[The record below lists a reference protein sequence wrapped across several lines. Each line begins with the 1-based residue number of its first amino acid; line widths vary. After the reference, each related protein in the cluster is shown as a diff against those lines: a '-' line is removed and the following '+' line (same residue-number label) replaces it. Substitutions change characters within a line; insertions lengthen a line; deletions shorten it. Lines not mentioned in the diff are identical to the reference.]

1 MRLKSWTRPSRA
13 AERERTSRS
22 TLGEPRRTR
31 RELLSHTLAVALLA
45 SAALSPYGGA
55 KAAERVSLLNVSY
68 DPTRELFRDFNE
80 KFAAHWREKTGQI
93 VTVQMSHAGSGS
105 QARSVIEGLP
115 ADVVTLALSGDIDAI
130 QAKSHRLA
138 PDWQSRLPH
147 GSAPYTSTIVFLV
160 RHGNPKNIRDW
171 DDLVRPDVQV
181 VTPNPKT
188 SGGARWNFLAAW
200 GYVLARELGGVD
212 RIANAPA
219 PDLGKAEG
227 AARAYVHE
235 LFSKHVPVL
244 DPGARGATNT
254 FIQRRIGD
262 VLLAW
267 ENEALLAREEM
278 GANAFDIVVP
288 SVSILAE
295 PTVAVVDTVVDR
307 KGTRAVAEAYL
318 KYLYTPA
325 GQDVIARHY
334 YRPRDPSVLQRYAS
348 QYPEVKLFTIDDAFK
363 GWSKAQAQ
371 FFDDG
376 GVFDQIYAP
385 GAKRR

>member
-1 MRLKSWTRPSRA
+1 
-13 AERERTSRS
+13 
-22 TLGEPRRTR
+22 
-31 RELLSHTLAVALLA
+31 LAVSLALLG
-45 SAALSPYGGA
+45 SALFLFAGVVGV
-55 KAAERVSLLNVSY
+55 AAAAARVTLLNVSY

-80 KFAAHWREKTGQI
+80 KFAAHWRAQTGQS
-93 VTVQMSHAGSGS
+93 VTIQMSHGGSGS

-115 ADVVTLALSGDIDAI
+115 ADVVTLALAGDIDAI
-130 QAKSHRLA
+130 QAKSHRLT

-160 RHGNPKNIRDW
+160 RPGNPKHIRDW
-171 DDLVRPDVQV
+171 NDLVAPGVQV

-200 GYVLARELGGVD
+200 GYVLKRELGDVQRLDGV
-212 RIANAPA
+212 APA
-219 PDLGKAEG
+219 DVEKAE
-227 AARAYVHE
+227 AAAHAYVRE

-254 FIQRRIGD
+254 FLQRRIGD

-267 ENEALLAREEM
+267 ENEALLARKEM
-278 GANAFDIVVP
+278 GADAFEIVVP

-307 KGTRAVAEAYL
+307 KQTRKAAEAYL
-318 KYLYTPA
+318 AYLYTPE
-325 GQDVIARHY
+325 GQDIVARHF

-348 QYPEVKLFTIDDAFK
+348 QYPHLNLFTIGDLFG
-363 GWSKAQAQ
+363 GWAKAQPR

-376 GVFDQIYAP
+376 GIFDQIYAR
-385 GAKRR
+385 AARR